1 MSLSLTQQKKRK
13 TTYSYLALIPF
24 LVFFLFPLY
33 WMLLTS
39 FKQDSEITSL
49 KGIPLILNSAPTLDH
64 YKFILF
70 ETRYIQWFWNS
81 FQIAAVVT
89 IITMVV
95 SVLGAYA
102 ISRLRFFG
110 SRHFGVGIFCT
121 YLVPPALL
129 FIPFYKVVGLLGLLN
144 TKWCL
149 LFLYPTLTV
158 PFCTWIL
165 IGYFTAIPKALDEA
179 AFVDGA
185 TYIQMLTRVFLPVA
199 APGLI
204 AATLFAFRKSVDEW
218 NLHHPDQRRRLF
230 LGRTH
235 GRGFVGVSAGGHPI
249 RLSDG
254 LLYRWSD
261 EGVDQINTTTFRTG
275 FDWEVNSGEG
285 NLGECL

>member
-1 MSLSLTQQKKRK
+1 M
-13 TTYSYLALIPF
+13 ALIPF

-33 WMLLTS
+33 WMLITS

-49 KGIPLILNSAPTLDH
+49 KGIPLIINSAPTLDH

-204 AATLFAFRKSVDEW
+204 AATLFAFTVSW
-218 NLHHPDQRRRLF
+218 AQF
-230 LGRTH
+230 LYPLA
-235 GRGFVGVSAGGHPI
+235 FI
-249 RLSDG
+249 
-254 LLYRWSD
+254 YSD
-261 EGVDQINTTTFRTG
+261 EEKVLTNGIYTTLIRGDVYF
-275 FDWEVNSGEG
+275 WGELMAG
-285 NLGECL
+285 ALLASVPVVILFAFLMDYYIAGLTRGSIK

>member
-1 MSLSLTQQKKRK
+1 MSFSLAQQKKRK
-13 TTYSYLALIPF
+13 TIYSYMALIPF

-204 AATLFAFRKSVDEW
+204 AATLFAFTVSWAQFLYPLAFIYRDEEKVLTNGIYTTLIRGDVYFWGELMAGALLASV
-218 NLHHPDQRRRLF
+218 PVVILF
-230 LGRTH
+230 AFLMDYYIAGLT
-235 GRGFVGVSAGGHPI
+235 RGSI
-249 RLSDG
+249 K
-254 LLYRWSD
+254 
-261 EGVDQINTTTFRTG
+261 
-275 FDWEVNSGEG
+275 
-285 NLGECL
+285 

>member
-1 MSLSLTQQKKRK
+1 MTISLAQQKKRK
-13 TTYSYLALIPF
+13 TIYSYLALIPF

-33 WMLLTS
+33 WMLITS

-49 KGIPLILNSAPTLDH
+49 KGIPLIINSVPTLDH
-64 YKFILF
+64 YKYILF
-70 ETRYIQWFWNS
+70 ETRYVRWFWNT
-81 FQIAAVVT
+81 FQISAVVT
-89 IITMVV
+89 VITIVV

-110 SRHFGVGIFCT
+110 SRYFGVGIFCT

-129 FIPFYKVVGLLGLLN
+129 FIPFYKVVGILGLLN
-144 TKWCL
+144 SKWSL

-204 AATLFAFRKSVDEW
+204 AATLFAFTVSW
-218 NLHHPDQRRRLF
+218 AQF
-230 LGRTH
+230 LYPLA
-235 GRGFVGVSAGGHPI
+235 FI
-249 RLSDG
+249 
-254 LLYRWSD
+254 YSD
-261 EGVDQINTTTFRTG
+261 EEKVLTNGIYTTLIRGDVYF
-275 FDWEVNSGEG
+275 WGELMAG
-285 NLGECL
+285 ALLASVPVVILFAFLMDYYIAGLTRGSVK

>member
-1 MSLSLTQQKKRK
+1 MSRSLAQQKKRK
-13 TTYSYLALIPF
+13 TIYSYLALIPF
-24 LVFFLFPLY
+24 LVFFMFPLY

-49 KGIPLILNSAPTLDH
+49 KGIPLIINQAPTLAH
-64 YKFILF
+64 YKYILF

-89 IITMVV
+89 VITIVV

-110 SRHFGVGIFCT
+110 SRHFGVGVFCT

-144 TKWCL
+144 SKWCL

-165 IGYFTAIPKALDEA
+165 IGYFSAIPKALDEA

-204 AATLFAFRKSVDEW
+204 AATLFAFTVSW
-218 NLHHPDQRRRLF
+218 AQF
-230 LGRTH
+230 LYPLA
-235 GRGFVGVSAGGHPI
+235 F
-249 RLSDG
+249 
-254 LLYRWSD
+254 LYRD
-261 EGVDQINTTTFRTG
+261 EEKVLTNGIYTTLIRGDVYF
-275 FDWEVNSGEG
+275 WGELMAG
-285 NLGECL
+285 ALLASVPVVILFAFLMDYYIAGLTRGSIK

>member
-1 MSLSLTQQKKRK
+1 MSISLAQQKKRK
-13 TTYSYLALIPF
+13 LLYSYLALIPF

-33 WMLLTS
+33 WMLITS
-39 FKQDSEITSL
+39 FKSDSEITSL
-49 KGIPLILNSAPTLDH
+49 KGIPLIINSAPTLDH

-70 ETRYIQWFWNS
+70 ETRYMRWFWNT
-81 FQIAAVVT
+81 FQISAVVT
-89 IITMVV
+89 IITIVV

-110 SRHFGVGIFCT
+110 SRYFGVGIFCT

-129 FIPFYKVVGLLGLLN
+129 FIPFYKVVGILGLLN

-204 AATLFAFRKSVDEW
+204 AATLFAFTVSWAQFLYPLAFIYRDEEKVLTNGIYTTLIRGDVYFWGELMAGALLASV
-218 NLHHPDQRRRLF
+218 PVVILF
-230 LGRTH
+230 AFLMDYYIAGLT
-235 GRGFVGVSAGGHPI
+235 RGSI
-249 RLSDG
+249 K
-254 LLYRWSD
+254 
-261 EGVDQINTTTFRTG
+261 
-275 FDWEVNSGEG
+275 
-285 NLGECL
+285 

>member
-1 MSLSLTQQKKRK
+1 MSISLAQQKKRK
-13 TTYSYLALIPF
+13 LLYSYLALIPF

-39 FKQDSEITSL
+39 LKPDTEISSL
-49 KGIPLILNSAPTLDH
+49 KGIPLIINSMPTLAH

-70 ETRYIQWFWNS
+70 ETRYVRWFWNT

-89 IITMVV
+89 IITIVV

-110 SRHFGVGIFCT
+110 SRYFGVGIFCT

-129 FIPFYKVVGLLGLLN
+129 FIPFYKVVGILGLLN

-165 IGYFTAIPKALDEA
+165 IGYFTAIPRALDEA

-185 TYIQMLTRVFLPVA
+185 TYIQMLTKVFLPVA

-204 AATLFAFRKSVDEW
+204 AATLFAFTVSWAQFLYPLAFIYRDEEKVLTNGIYSTLIRGDVYFWGELMAGALLASV
-218 NLHHPDQRRRLF
+218 PVVILF
-230 LGRTH
+230 AFLMDYYIAGLT
-235 GRGFVGVSAGGHPI
+235 RGSVK
-249 RLSDG
+249 
-254 LLYRWSD
+254 
-261 EGVDQINTTTFRTG
+261 
-275 FDWEVNSGEG
+275 
-285 NLGECL
+285 

>member
-1 MSLSLTQQKKRK
+1 MNLSLAQQKKRK

-49 KGIPLILNSAPTLDH
+49 KGIPLIINSAPTLDH

-70 ETRYIQWFWNS
+70 ETRYVQWFWNS

-204 AATLFAFRKSVDEW
+204 AATLFAFTVSWAQFLYPLAFIYRDEEKVLTNGIYTTLIRGDVYFWGELMAGALLASV
-218 NLHHPDQRRRLF
+218 PVVILF
-230 LGRTH
+230 AFLMDYYIAGLT
-235 GRGFVGVSAGGHPI
+235 RGSI
-249 RLSDG
+249 K
-254 LLYRWSD
+254 
-261 EGVDQINTTTFRTG
+261 
-275 FDWEVNSGEG
+275 
-285 NLGECL
+285 

>member
-1 MSLSLTQQKKRK
+1 MTISLAQQKKRK

-49 KGIPLILNSAPTLDH
+49 KGIPLIINSAPTLDH

-70 ETRYIQWFWNS
+70 ETRYVQWFWNS

-204 AATLFAFRKSVDEW
+204 AATLFAFTVSWAQFLYPLAFIYRDEEKVLTNGIYTTLIRGDVYFWGELMAGALLASV
-218 NLHHPDQRRRLF
+218 PVVILF
-230 LGRTH
+230 AFLMDYYIAGLT
-235 GRGFVGVSAGGHPI
+235 RGSI
-249 RLSDG
+249 K
-254 LLYRWSD
+254 
-261 EGVDQINTTTFRTG
+261 
-275 FDWEVNSGEG
+275 
-285 NLGECL
+285 

>member
-1 MSLSLTQQKKRK
+1 MSLSLAQQKKRK

-33 WMLLTS
+33 WMLITS

-204 AATLFAFRKSVDEW
+204 AATLFAFTVSWAQFLYPLAFIYRDEEKVLTNGIYTTLIRGDVYFWGELMAGALLASV
-218 NLHHPDQRRRLF
+218 PVVILF
-230 LGRTH
+230 AFLMDYYIAGLT
-235 GRGFVGVSAGGHPI
+235 RGSI
-249 RLSDG
+249 K
-254 LLYRWSD
+254 
-261 EGVDQINTTTFRTG
+261 
-275 FDWEVNSGEG
+275 
-285 NLGECL
+285 

>member
-1 MSLSLTQQKKRK
+1 MSLSIAQQKKRK
-13 TTYSYLALIPF
+13 LLYSYLALIPF

-33 WMLLTS
+33 WMLITS

-49 KGIPLILNSAPTLDH
+49 KGIPLIINSAPTLDH

-70 ETRYIQWFWNS
+70 ETRYLQWFWNT
-81 FQIAAVVT
+81 FQITAVVT

-95 SVLGAYA
+95 SILGAYA

-110 SRHFGVGIFCT
+110 SRYFGVGIFCT

-129 FIPFYKVVGLLGLLN
+129 FIPFYKVVGILGLLN
-144 TKWCL
+144 SKWCL

-185 TYIQMLTRVFLPVA
+185 TYIQMLTKVFLPVA

-204 AATLFAFRKSVDEW
+204 AATLFSFTVSWAQFLYPLAFIYRDEEKVLTNGIYSTLIRGDVYFWGELMSGALLASV
-218 NLHHPDQRRRLF
+218 PVVVLF
-230 LGRTH
+230 AFLMDYYIAGLT
-235 GRGFVGVSAGGHPI
+235 RGSVK
-249 RLSDG
+249 
-254 LLYRWSD
+254 
-261 EGVDQINTTTFRTG
+261 
-275 FDWEVNSGEG
+275 
-285 NLGECL
+285 

>member
-1 MSLSLTQQKKRK
+1 MSLSLAQQKRRK
-13 TTYSYLALIPF
+13 TIYSYLALIPF

-49 KGIPLILNSAPTLDH
+49 KGIPLIINSAPTLDH

-70 ETRYIQWFWNS
+70 ETRYVQWFWNS

-204 AATLFAFRKSVDEW
+204 AATLFAFTVSWAQFLYPLAFIYRDEEKVLTNGIYTTLIRGDVYFWGELMAGALLASV
-218 NLHHPDQRRRLF
+218 PVVILF
-230 LGRTH
+230 AFLMDYYIAGLT
-235 GRGFVGVSAGGHPI
+235 RGSI
-249 RLSDG
+249 K
-254 LLYRWSD
+254 
-261 EGVDQINTTTFRTG
+261 
-275 FDWEVNSGEG
+275 
-285 NLGECL
+285 

>member
-1 MSLSLTQQKKRK
+1 MSISLAQQKKRK
-13 TTYSYLALIPF
+13 LTYSYLALTPF
-24 LVFFLFPLY
+24 LVFFLFPIY
-33 WMLLTS
+33 WMLITS
-39 FKQDSEITSL
+39 LKPDSEITSL
-49 KGIPLILNSAPTLDH
+49 KGIPLIINSVPTLAH

-70 ETRYIQWFWNS
+70 ETRYMRWFWNT

-89 IITMVV
+89 IITIVV

-110 SRHFGVGIFCT
+110 SRYFGVGIFCT

-129 FIPFYKVVGLLGLLN
+129 FIPFYKVVGILGLLN

-165 IGYFTAIPKALDEA
+165 IGYFTAIPRALDEA

-185 TYIQMLTRVFLPVA
+185 TYIQMLTKVFLPVA

-204 AATLFAFRKSVDEW
+204 AATLFAFTVSWAQFLYPLAFIYRDDEKVLTNGIYTTLIRGDVYFWGELMAGALLASV
-218 NLHHPDQRRRLF
+218 PVVILF
-230 LGRTH
+230 AFLMDYYIAGLT
-235 GRGFVGVSAGGHPI
+235 RGSVK
-249 RLSDG
+249 
-254 LLYRWSD
+254 
-261 EGVDQINTTTFRTG
+261 
-275 FDWEVNSGEG
+275 
-285 NLGECL
+285 

>member
-1 MSLSLTQQKKRK
+1 MKRSLSRQKKRK
-13 TTYSYLALIPF
+13 IRYSYLALIPF

-39 FKQDSEITSL
+39 FKQDSEISSL
-49 KGIPLILNSAPTLDH
+49 KGIPLIINSMPTLAH

-70 ETRYIQWFWNS
+70 ETRYVRWFWNT
-81 FQIAAVVT
+81 FQISVVVT
-89 IITMVV
+89 VITMVV
-95 SVLGAYA
+95 SILGAYA

-110 SRHFGVGIFCT
+110 SRYFGVGVFCT

-129 FIPFYKVVGLLGLLN
+129 FIPFYKVVGILGLLN
-144 TKWCL
+144 SKWCL

-204 AATLFAFRKSVDEW
+204 AATLFAFTVSW
-218 NLHHPDQRRRLF
+218 AQF
-230 LGRTH
+230 LYPLA
-235 GRGFVGVSAGGHPI
+235 F
-249 RLSDG
+249 
-254 LLYRWSD
+254 LYRD
-261 EGVDQINTTTFRTG
+261 EEKVLTNGIYTTLIRGDVYFWG
-275 FDWEVNSGEG
+275 ELMSGALLASVPVVVLFAFLMDYYIAG
-285 NLGECL
+285 LTRGSIK

>member
-1 MSLSLTQQKKRK
+1 MSLSLAQQKKRK

-49 KGIPLILNSAPTLDH
+49 KGIPLIINSAPTLDH

-70 ETRYIQWFWNS
+70 ETRYVQWFWNS

-204 AATLFAFRKSVDEW
+204 AATLFAFTVSWAQFLYPLAFIYRDEEKVLTNGIYTTLIRGDVYFWGELMAGALLASV
-218 NLHHPDQRRRLF
+218 PVVILF
-230 LGRTH
+230 AFLMDYYIAGLT
-235 GRGFVGVSAGGHPI
+235 RGSI
-249 RLSDG
+249 K
-254 LLYRWSD
+254 
-261 EGVDQINTTTFRTG
+261 
-275 FDWEVNSGEG
+275 
-285 NLGECL
+285 

>member
-1 MSLSLTQQKKRK
+1 MRLSLAQQKKRK
-13 TTYSYLALIPF
+13 ITYSYLALIPF

-49 KGIPLILNSAPTLDH
+49 EGIPLILNSAPTLAH
-64 YKFILF
+64 YKYILF
-70 ETRYIQWFWNS
+70 ETRYMQWFWNS

-89 IITMVV
+89 VITMVV
-95 SVLGAYA
+95 SILGAYA

-129 FIPFYKVVGLLGLLN
+129 FIPFYKVVGILGLLN
-144 TKWCL
+144 SKWCL

-185 TYIQMLTRVFLPVA
+185 TYVQMLTRVFLPVA

-204 AATLFAFRKSVDEW
+204 AATLFAFTVSWAQFLYPLAFIYRDEEKVLTNGIYTTLIRGDVYFWGELMAGALLASV
-218 NLHHPDQRRRLF
+218 PVVILF
-230 LGRTH
+230 AFLMDYYIAGLT
-235 GRGFVGVSAGGHPI
+235 RGSI
-249 RLSDG
+249 K
-254 LLYRWSD
+254 
-261 EGVDQINTTTFRTG
+261 
-275 FDWEVNSGEG
+275 
-285 NLGECL
+285 

>member
-1 MSLSLTQQKKRK
+1 MSLSLVQQKKRK
-13 TTYSYLALIPF
+13 TIYSYLALIPF

-49 KGIPLILNSAPTLDH
+49 KGIPLIINSAPTLDH

-70 ETRYIQWFWNS
+70 ETRYVQWFWNS

-204 AATLFAFRKSVDEW
+204 AATLFAFTVSWAQFLYPLAFIYRDEEKVLTNGIYTTLIRGDVYFWGELMAGALLASV
-218 NLHHPDQRRRLF
+218 PVVILF
-230 LGRTH
+230 AFLMDYYIAGLT
-235 GRGFVGVSAGGHPI
+235 RGSI
-249 RLSDG
+249 K
-254 LLYRWSD
+254 
-261 EGVDQINTTTFRTG
+261 
-275 FDWEVNSGEG
+275 
-285 NLGECL
+285 

>member
-204 AATLFAFRKSVDEW
+204 AATLFAFTVSWAQFLYPLAFIYRDEEKVLTNGIYTTLIRGDVYFWGELMAGALLASV
-218 NLHHPDQRRRLF
+218 PVVILF
-230 LGRTH
+230 AFLMDYYIAGLT
-235 GRGFVGVSAGGHPI
+235 RGSI
-249 RLSDG
+249 K
-254 LLYRWSD
+254 
-261 EGVDQINTTTFRTG
+261 
-275 FDWEVNSGEG
+275 
-285 NLGECL
+285 

>member
-1 MSLSLTQQKKRK
+1 MSLSLAQQKKRK
-13 TTYSYLALIPF
+13 TIYSYLALIPF

-49 KGIPLILNSAPTLDH
+49 KGIPLIINSAPTLDH

-70 ETRYIQWFWNS
+70 ETRYVQWFWNS

-204 AATLFAFRKSVDEW
+204 AATLFAFTVSWAQFLYPLAFIYRDEEKVLTNGIYTTLIRGDVYFWGELMAGALLASV
-218 NLHHPDQRRRLF
+218 PVVILF
-230 LGRTH
+230 AFLMDYYIAGLT
-235 GRGFVGVSAGGHPI
+235 RGSVK
-249 RLSDG
+249 
-254 LLYRWSD
+254 
-261 EGVDQINTTTFRTG
+261 
-275 FDWEVNSGEG
+275 
-285 NLGECL
+285 

>member
-1 MSLSLTQQKKRK
+1 MSLSLAQQKKRK

-102 ISRLRFFG
+102 ISRLQFFG

-204 AATLFAFRKSVDEW
+204 AATLFAFTVSWAQFLYPLAFIYRDEEKVLTNGIYTTLIRGDVYFWGELMSGALLASIPVVVLFAFLMDYYIAGLTRGSVK
-218 NLHHPDQRRRLF
+218 
-230 LGRTH
+230 
-235 GRGFVGVSAGGHPI
+235 
-249 RLSDG
+249 
-254 LLYRWSD
+254 
-261 EGVDQINTTTFRTG
+261 
-275 FDWEVNSGEG
+275 
-285 NLGECL
+285 